1 MTIEWKISTSPID
14 YQEALEFME
23 ARIAQIHKGEKSE
36 LVWFLE
42 HPPIYTGGS
51 SAESEDLIN
60 DLNLPVYHTGRG
72 GQYTYHGPGQRVVYL
87 MLDLRKRGEDLRKYV
102 ADLEDWIIAS
112 LAEIGLPS
120 KKREG
125 RIGIWT
131 IDKNNKEAKI
141 AAIGI
146 RVRKWITYH
155 GIAINVKP
163 NLEHYN
169 GIIPCGI
176 KEFGV
181 TSLNELGYDIPYQKL
196 DSILKSK
203 FNEFF

>member
-23 ARIAQIHKGEKSE
+23 ARIAQIHQGKASE
-36 LVWFLE
+36 LIWFLE
-42 HPPIYTGGS
+42 HPAIYTGGS
-51 SAESEDLIN
+51 SAESKDLTN
-60 DLNLPVYHTGRG
+60 NLNLPVYQTGRG

-181 TSLNELGYDIPYQKL
+181 TSLDELGYDIPYQKL

>member
-1 MTIEWKISTSPID
+1 MTIEWKISTKPIE
-14 YQEALEFME
+14 YQEAINFME
-23 ARIAQIHKGEKSE
+23 KRIALIHEGTASE

-42 HPPIYTGGS
+42 HPAIYTGGS
-51 SAESEDLIN
+51 SAESKDLIN
-60 DLNLPVYHTGRG
+60 SLNLPVYQTGRG
-72 GQYTYHGPGQRVVYL
+72 GQYTYHGPGQRVIYI
-87 MLDLRKRGEDLRKYV
+87 MLDLKKGGEDLRKYV
-102 ADLEDWIIAS
+102 ANLEDWIIAS
-112 LAEIGLPS
+112 LAEIGLS
-120 KKREG
+120 SEKREG

-131 IDKNNKEAKI
+131 IDKDGNEAKI

-155 GIAINVKP
+155 GIAINVNP
-163 NLEHYN
+163 NLEHYS

-181 TSLNELGYDIPYQKL
+181 TSLSKLGYNTSFHEL

-203 FNEFF
+203 FSEFF

>member
-1 MTIEWKISTSPID
+1 MIIEWKISTSPID

-23 ARIAQIHKGEKSE
+23 DRIAQIHKGEASE
-36 LVWFLE
+36 LIWFLD
-42 HPPIYTGGS
+42 HPAIYTGGS

-60 DLNLPVYHTGRG
+60 NLNLPVYQTGRG

-87 MLDLRKRGEDLRKYV
+87 MLDLKKRGEDLRKYV

-112 LAEIGLPS
+112 LTEIGLS
-120 KKREG
+120 SEKREG

-131 IDKNNKEAKI
+131 IDKRGKEAKI

-163 NLEHYN
+163 NLKHYD

-181 TSLNELGYDIPYQKL
+181 TSLDELGYDIPYQKL